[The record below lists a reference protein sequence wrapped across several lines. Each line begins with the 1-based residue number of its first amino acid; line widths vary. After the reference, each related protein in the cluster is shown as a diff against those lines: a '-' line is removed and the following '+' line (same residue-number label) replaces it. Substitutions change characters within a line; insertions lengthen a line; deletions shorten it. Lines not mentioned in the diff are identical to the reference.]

1 MRGYDGH
8 LIVKGYERHA
18 SLDSDVNVI
27 PSNTEKFVAF
37 QIGMLRF
44 LDSFQF
50 LGASLDK
57 LVSTLPADAFKFTS
71 KFSPRPDMAKRKGY
85 YPYEFMTDRSKF
97 DETHLP

>member
-27 PSNTEKFVAF
+27 LSNTEKFVAF

-71 KFSPRPDMAKRKGY
+71 KFSPRPDMAK
-85 YPYEFMTDRSKF
+85 
-97 DETHLP
+97 